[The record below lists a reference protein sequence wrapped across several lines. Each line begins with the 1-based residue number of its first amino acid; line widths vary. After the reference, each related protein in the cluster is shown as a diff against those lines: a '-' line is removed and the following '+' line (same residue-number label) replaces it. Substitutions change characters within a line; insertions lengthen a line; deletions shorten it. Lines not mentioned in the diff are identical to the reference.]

1 MMGLDDIVRID
12 HYTRNIQNIKY
23 VMVIK
28 GGWWFCYYDNGFILY
43 DKIYIDHKKDFEKL
57 LDDIEIEYSLDESNM
72 ESFIGYRTNK
82 DNIEKLD
89 LFFRLLF
96 DNRNISFG

>member
-1 MMGLDDIVRID
+1 MGLDDIVRID
-12 HYTRNIQNIKY
+12 HYTGNRQKPRC
-23 VMVIK
+23 VMVIN
-28 GGWWFCYYDNGFILY
+28 GGLWFCYYNNGFILY
-43 DKIYIDHKKDFEKL
+43 DKMYIDHKKDFEKL